1 LHGSQFEPALLINS
15 GPIDVSDVAGTTNE
29 FFVGIVGGTSTNAQ
43 LVVQDVQ
50 FFSLVLPSLQT
61 RASGNSLLVS
71 WPLSAQ
77 DFSLQTA
84 TNLADSN
91 SWITLTNVP
100 AIANMQNTVT
110 NPIVDDRRFYRLQ
123 KQ

>member
-1 LHGSQFEPALLINS
+1 MHGSQFEPALLINS